1 VRCDT
6 FYDLLGL
13 RGSTSKHV
21 PNRRAA
27 IGSQDSRNKLRQ
39 AADDFRG
46 QCGADG
52 SFSKV
57 SVAQF
62 RIRCLLTA
70 SGMVFSAQSRFVAN
84 PGTQANV
91 QLAQIQTQGGAVIQL
106 NLVGA
111 NPRPVAVGEDQRPG
125 PVNYFIGR
133 DRSKWHTRV
142 PTYGKVQ
149 SKDVYP
155 GIDLAYYWDPSQL
168 EYDFEVA
175 VGANPRQ
182 IQFDVKGADSVSVD
196 ASGDLILRTEQGA
209 LHIKSPVLYQT
220 FNGMKLLISGG
231 FSLKRSTRVG
241 SSLTGYDRNK
251 PLVIDPVLLYS
262 TYLCGL
268 ADDQAIGLAVDSEG
282 SAYVA
287 GWQRRTPA
295 AVTAAGFWS
304 SGHWTDQNWPLND
317 MTMLGQQSA

>member
-1 VRCDT
+1 MRYDT

-13 RGSTSKHV
+13 RGSTSKHA

-27 IGSQDSRNKLRQ
+27 IAPKTAATNYARLPTTFEGNVGQTAPSVKFLSRSSGYVV
-39 AADDFRG
+39 F
-46 QCGADG
+46 
-52 SFSKV
+52 
-57 SVAQF
+57 
-62 RIRCLLTA
+62 LTA
-70 SGMVFSAQSRFVAN
+70 SGMVFSAQSQFVAN

-91 QLAQIQTQGGAVIQL
+91 QLAQNQTQGGAVIQL

-111 NPRPVAVGEDQRPG
+111 NPRPFAVGEDQRPG

-220 FNGMKLLISGG
+220 FNRMKLPISGG

-241 SSLTGYDRNK
+241 SSLTGYDRTK

-262 TYLCGL
+262 TYLC
-268 ADDQAIGLAVDSEG
+268 
-282 SAYVA
+282 
-287 GWQRRTPA
+287 
-295 AVTAAGFWS
+295 
-304 SGHWTDQNWPLND
+304 
-317 MTMLGQQSA
+317 